1 MSIFAFSHP
10 ILLWGIN
17 AGTLMH
23 DAIGG
28 EIGTKDGVEEIP
40 GIICFEDLD
49 VCLKLCLDHLM
60 EVFEYLA
67 GF

>member
-1 MSIFAFSHP
+1 
-10 ILLWGIN
+10 
-17 AGTLMH
+17 MH

-49 VCLKLCLDHLM
+49 VCLELCLDHLM